1 MGLTTA
7 GATLCAAAL
16 LNGNYTVRLHNGD
29 PGTAGTAN
37 VLTEANGYSHQTSQ
51 AFSNSGGTSDND
63 AEINFGTATAQIASV
78 SGVTILSGATVIVTD
93 TLDTTRTFEIGDEMR
108 FSAGALSVT
117 IAENA

>member
-7 GATLCAAAL
+7 GANAAITGVL
-16 LNGNYTVRLHNGD
+16 SGNYTVRLHNGD
-29 PGTAGTAN
+29 PGTDGTAN
-37 VLTEANGYSHQTSQ
+37 ILTEANGYSHQTTQ
-51 AFSNSGGTSDND
+51 AFSASGGTSDND
-63 AEINFGTATAQIASV
+63 SEINFGTATAQIASV
-78 SGVTILSGATVIVTD
+78 SGVTILSGATVYVTD